1 MKKALVVVLAII
13 MTLAVALLVACKG
26 DVYDFSAASKDFDS
40 VEQSAT
46 DQRANAVFDST
57 EGGEEVTEQEQLYG
71 YTDKALRLN
80 EDDTVTF
87 KVTLAEADKLAIYA
101 DWYILHNGLSDSEIE
116 IAINGKVVSE
126 RSGLKAL
133 WHNASETFVTDSY
146 GNEVVPTQAKHEKWT
161 AEEPLYE
168 YDALTAIA
176 PVYQFDA
183 GENTV
188 TFTVITAGEF
198 LLGNVFVRSEKLPQS
213 YADYS
218 QAHSTEAGSGNITV
232 EAEHVYSKNST
243 SVVPTYAADVNVT
256 PYETYVSPL
265 NTMSGMST
273 PTQTLTYEISVE
285 KTGLYNLAFNYSNE
299 NSNRVTF
306 AKISIDGYTPFRE
319 LLRYPFVSGDNYR
332 VETLCNSE
340 TGEAYGIYLTQG
352 KHLLSVKIDGS
363 MTASYLEELTTSID
377 DLNGIYL
384 DLKKIA
390 GTIQDKNR
398 EWNPDSDYPG
408 VVERLTEINEQLYTL
423 SDELRAING
432 SKEVN
437 YQAIIYF
444 EAAINAI
451 EGLLEKP
458 RSIANNYAQLSE
470 GSGSIVQTLAN
481 ARSDIETTPL
491 DLDKIVVYPQGGST
505 ELTHHGGFYTF
516 WESVKKF
523 FRSFVTDYSVT
534 GAGDDT
540 IEVWVAR
547 SRQYVDLMQQMF
559 DASDFKEKTGYN
571 VRFSILADEG
581 RLILSN
587 AANIAPNA
595 VMGISNWLPYEMGI
609 RDLTVDLTKYP
620 DYGEVISRFSSGAMI
635 SLIADGKGLALPETQ
650 DFYVMYYRKDVLQN
664 LGIYNGN
671 DSGLPQTWDEVIEIL
686 PELQRQGLNFYI
698 PLSSSTSSKSIMT
711 TAPFIYQYGGNLF
724 SDDATSTTIAQENS
738 LQAVKL
744 MTELYTLYGLPQQ
757 ISNFFDDFR
766 NGSLPIGI
774 STFDTYIRLN
784 IAAPEIS
791 GKWGVALS
799 PGVRNEDG
807 VVERWQTGSATSMAL
822 FKSGDSKKDDAG
834 WELLKWWSSAD
845 TQTEFMNRLTMLYG
859 KAYIWNSANL
869 EAFNN
874 SVAFSSDDKKIILEQ
889 WQWMREIPKVPGWY
903 MLERELSNAWNNIV
917 INGQNT
923 RSAVEDAVTKID
935 KELMRKLEEFGYVE
949 DGKLVKPYKLTTLED
964 IEAYKRGN
972 N

>member
-1 MKKALVVVLAII
+1 MKKALVVILAVVLTLAI
-13 MTLAVALLVACKG
+13 VLLVGCQGEA
-26 DVYDFSAASKDFDS
+26 YDFSIASADFS
-40 VEQSAT
+40 EVEQSAT
-46 DQRANAVFDST
+46 DQRVNAVLIKTSGDN
-57 EGGEEVTEQEQLYG
+57 VTEPSDLYG
-71 YTDKALRLN
+71 YDHGAVRLN
-80 EDDTVTF
+80 EGDTVEYT
-87 KVTLAEADKLAIYA
+87 VTLDSADKLAIYA
-101 DWYILHNGLSDSEIE
+101 DWYILHNGLSDSEVE
-116 IAINGKVVSE
+116 ITVNGEVASE

-133 WHNASETFVTDSY
+133 WRNQSESFSKDSY
-146 GNEVVPTQAKHEKWT
+146 GNEIVPTQQKIDQWT
-161 AEEPLYE
+161 KDGALYE

-176 PVYQFDA
+176 PVYNFKA

-188 TFTVITAGEF
+188 MFTVITAGEL
-198 LLGNVFVRSEKLPQS
+198 LLGDVSVRAEKLPQS
-213 YADYS
+213 YTEYAK
-218 QAHSTEAGSGNITV
+218 AHPTTAGSGNCTV

-265 NTMSGMST
+265 NTMSGMTS
-273 PTQTLTYEISVE
+273 PTQTLTYEIDVK
-285 KTGLYNLAFNYSNE
+285 KTGVYNIAFNYNNE
-299 NSNRVTF
+299 NANRVTF
-306 AKISIDGYTPFRE
+306 AKIEIDGQTPFRE
-319 LLRYPFVSGDNYR
+319 LLRYPFVNGDNYN
-332 VETLCNSE
+332 VETLSDG
-340 TGEAYGIYLTQG
+340 TSGEAYGIYLTQG
-352 KHLLSVKIDGS
+352 THLLSVKIDGS
-363 MTASYLEELTTSID
+363 MTAKHLDELSESID

-390 GTIQDKNR
+390 GTIQDNNR

-408 VVERLTEINEQLYTL
+408 VVDRLKEINAQLYEL
-423 SDELRAING
+423 SDVLRSING
-432 SKEVN
+432 SENVN

-458 RSIANNYAQLSE
+458 QFIANNYAQLSE

-481 ARSDIETTPL
+481 ARSDIESTPL
-491 DLDKIVVYPQGGST
+491 NLDKIVVYAEGEDAG
-505 ELTHHGGFYTF
+505 LTYRSGFYSF
-516 WESVKKF
+516 WEGVKKF
-523 FRSFVTDYSVT
+523 FHSFVTDYSVVS
-534 GAGDDT
+534 ADDDT

-547 SRQYVDLMQQMF
+547 SRQYVDLMQQLI
-559 DASDFKEKTGYN
+559 DASDFTSRTGYK

-581 RLILSN
+581 KLILSN
-587 AANIAPNA
+587 AANISPNA

-609 RDLTVDLTKYP
+609 RDLTVDLTSFS
-620 DYGEVISRFSSGAMI
+620 DYGDVISRFSSGALI
-635 SLIADGKGLALPETQ
+635 SLIADGRGLALPETQ
-650 DFYVMYYRKDVLQN
+650 DFYVMYYRKDVLER
-664 LGIYNGN
+664 YNIP
-671 DSGLPQTWDEVIEIL
+671 LPDTWDDVIRIL
-686 PELQRQGLNFYI
+686 PELQRLGLNFYV

-724 SDDATSTTIAQENS
+724 SDDATRTTISEENS
-738 LQAVKL
+738 LNAIKL

-757 ISNFFDDFR
+757 ISNFFDNFR

-774 STFDTYIRLN
+774 STFDTYIRLSM
-784 IAAPEIS
+784 AAPEIS

-799 PGVRNEDG
+799 PGVKNSEG
-807 VVERWQTGSATSMAL
+807 VVERWQTGSATSMTL
-822 FKSGDSKKDDAG
+822 MKSGDDKKDKSG

-845 TQTEFMNRLTMLYG
+845 IQTEFMNRLTMLYG

-874 SVAFSSDDKKIILEQ
+874 SVAFASADKKIILEQ
-889 WQWMREIPKVPGWY
+889 WEWLREIPKVPGWY

-935 KELMRKLEEFGYVE
+935 KELMRKLEEFGYVQN
-949 DGKLVKPYKLTTLED
+949 GKLVKQYKLTTLED
-964 IEAYKRGN
+964 IEALKRGN